1 MSKSDPIDLSMQWYN
16 YDRSRMPLS
25 RDGRETSAQAFVR
38 KMPPKGETA
47 IDEQMVRSVMLCEV
61 ESHFLDPTACR
72 KRSKCLLAE
81 YAAT

>member
-38 KMPPKGETA
+38 KMPPKGETV
-47 IDEQMVRSVMLCEV
+47 ID
-61 ESHFLDPTACR
+61 
-72 KRSKCLLAE
+72 
-81 YAAT
+81 